1 MLWSFRMSDVVL
13 IVEDERA
20 ARTGMEKILLLAGY
34 APVSA
39 ENGQEALELLRA
51 GVPASVILLDL
62 IMPVMDGWAFRREQ
76 LRDPALAEIPVV
88 ILSSYIER
96 FTQGDRLTLGIPVV
110 LQKPVLPDELLAA
123 VERYAGVLTDR
134 GN

>member
-1 MLWSFRMSDVVL
+1 MSDVVL

-39 ENGQEALELLRA
+39 ENGQEALELLRS

-76 LRDPALAEIPVV
+76 LRDPRLAHIPVIVLSALHHGWVEGVPPTLPKPINVKQLLAE
-88 ILSSYIER
+88 L
-96 FTQGDRLTLGIPVV
+96 
-110 LQKPVLPDELLAA
+110 DELLNTLHFGG
-123 VERYAGVLTDR
+123 R
-134 GN
+134 

>member
-1 MLWSFRMSDVVL
+1 MSDVVL

-76 LRDPALAEIPVV
+76 LRDPRLAHIPVIVLSALHHGWVEGVPPTLPKPINVKQLLAE
-88 ILSSYIER
+88 L
-96 FTQGDRLTLGIPVV
+96 
-110 LQKPVLPDELLAA
+110 DELLNTLHFGG
-123 VERYAGVLTDR
+123 R
-134 GN
+134 

>member
-1 MLWSFRMSDVVL
+1 MSDVVL

-20 ARTGMEKILLLAGY
+20 ARTGMEKILTLAGY

-39 ENGQEALELLRA
+39 ANGQEALELLRA

-76 LRDPALAEIPVV
+76 LRDPRLAHIPVIVLSALHHGWVEGIPPTLPKPINVKQLLAE
-88 ILSSYIER
+88 L
-96 FTQGDRLTLGIPVV
+96 
-110 LQKPVLPDELLAA
+110 DELLNTLHFGG
-123 VERYAGVLTDR
+123 R
-134 GN
+134 

>member
-1 MLWSFRMSDVVL
+1 MSDVVL

-20 ARTGMEKILLLAGY
+20 ARTGMEKILTLAGY

-39 ENGQEALELLRA
+39 ANGQEALELLRA

-76 LRDPALAEIPVV
+76 LRDPRLAHIPVIVLSALHHGWVEGVPPTLPKPINVKQLLAE
-88 ILSSYIER
+88 L
-96 FTQGDRLTLGIPVV
+96 
-110 LQKPVLPDELLAA
+110 DELLNTLHFGG
-123 VERYAGVLTDR
+123 R
-134 GN
+134 

>member
-1 MLWSFRMSDVVL
+1 MSDVVL

-76 LRDPALAEIPVV
+76 LRDPTLAEIPVV
-88 ILSSYIER
+88 ILSSYVER

-110 LQKPVLPDELLAA
+110 LQKPVLPDELRAA

>member
-1 MLWSFRMSDVVL
+1 MSDVVL

-39 ENGQEALELLRA
+39 ANGQEALELLRS

-76 LRDPALAEIPVV
+76 LRDPRLAHIPVIV
-88 ILSSYIER
+88 LSALHHGWVEGVPPTLPKPINVK
-96 FTQGDRLTLGIPVV
+96 QLLTEL
-110 LQKPVLPDELLAA
+110 DELLNTLHFGG
-123 VERYAGVLTDR
+123 R
-134 GN
+134 

>member
-1 MLWSFRMSDVVL
+1 MLWSVRMSDVVL

-76 LRDPALAEIPVV
+76 LRDPRLAHIPVIVLSALHHGWVEGVPPTLPKPINVKQLLAE
-88 ILSSYIER
+88 L
-96 FTQGDRLTLGIPVV
+96 
-110 LQKPVLPDELLAA
+110 DELLNTLHFGG
-123 VERYAGVLTDR
+123 R
-134 GN
+134 

>member
-1 MLWSFRMSDVVL
+1 MSDVVL

-20 ARTGMEKILLLAGY
+20 ARTGMEKILALAGY

-39 ENGQEALELLRA
+39 ANGQEALELLRA

-76 LRDPALAEIPVV
+76 LRDPRLAHIPVIVLSALHHGWVEGVPPTLPKPINVKQLLAE
-88 ILSSYIER
+88 L
-96 FTQGDRLTLGIPVV
+96 
-110 LQKPVLPDELLAA
+110 DELLNTLHFGG
-123 VERYAGVLTDR
+123 R
-134 GN
+134 

>member
-1 MLWSFRMSDVVL
+1 MLWSLRMSDVVL

-39 ENGQEALELLRA
+39 ANGQEALELLRA

-76 LRDPALAEIPVV
+76 LRDPRLAHIPVIV
-88 ILSSYIER
+88 LSALHHGWVEGVPPTLPKPINVR
-96 FTQGDRLTLGIPVV
+96 QLLTEL
-110 LQKPVLPDELLAA
+110 DELLNTLHFGG
-123 VERYAGVLTDR
+123 R
-134 GN
+134 

>member
-1 MLWSFRMSDVVL
+1 MLWSVCMSDVVL

-20 ARTGMEKILLLAGY
+20 ARTGMEKILTLAGY

-39 ENGQEALELLRA
+39 ANGQEALELLRA

-76 LRDPALAEIPVV
+76 LRDPRLAHIPVIVLSALHHGWVEGVPPTLPKPINVKQLLAE
-88 ILSSYIER
+88 L
-96 FTQGDRLTLGIPVV
+96 
-110 LQKPVLPDELLAA
+110 DELLNTLHFGG
-123 VERYAGVLTDR
+123 R
-134 GN
+134 

>member
-1 MLWSFRMSDVVL
+1 MSDVVL

-39 ENGQEALELLRA
+39 ENGQEALELLRS

-76 LRDPALAEIPVV
+76 LRDPRLAHIPVIVLSALHHGWVEGVPPTLPKPINVKQLLAE
-88 ILSSYIER
+88 L
-96 FTQGDRLTLGIPVV
+96 
-110 LQKPVLPDELLAA
+110 DELLNTLHFGGG
-123 VERYAGVLTDR
+123 R
-134 GN
+134 

>member
-1 MLWSFRMSDVVL
+1 MSDVVL

-39 ENGQEALELLRA
+39 ANGQEALDLLRA

-76 LRDPALAEIPVV
+76 LRDPRLAHIPVIVLSALHHGWVEGVPPTLPKPINVKQLLAE
-88 ILSSYIER
+88 L
-96 FTQGDRLTLGIPVV
+96 
-110 LQKPVLPDELLAA
+110 DELLNTLHFGG
-123 VERYAGVLTDR
+123 R
-134 GN
+134 

>member
-1 MLWSFRMSDVVL
+1 LLWSFRMSDVVL

-76 LRDPALAEIPVV
+76 LRDPRLAHIPVIVLSALHHGWVEGVPPTLPKPINVKQLLAE
-88 ILSSYIER
+88 L
-96 FTQGDRLTLGIPVV
+96 
-110 LQKPVLPDELLAA
+110 DELLNTLHFGG
-123 VERYAGVLTDR
+123 R
-134 GN
+134 

>member
-1 MLWSFRMSDVVL
+1 MSDVVL

-20 ARTGMEKILLLAGY
+20 ARTGMEKILALAGY

-39 ENGQEALELLRA
+39 ANGQEALELLRS

-76 LRDPALAEIPVV
+76 LRDPRLAQPRPFGQV
-88 ILSSYIER
+88 
-96 FTQGDRLTLGIPVV
+96 
-110 LQKPVLPDELLAA
+110 K
-123 VERYAGVLTDR
+123 
-134 GN
+134 

>member
-1 MLWSFRMSDVVL
+1 MSDVVL

-20 ARTGMEKILLLAGY
+20 ARTGMEKILALAGY

-39 ENGQEALELLRA
+39 ANGQEALELLRS

-76 LRDPALAEIPVV
+76 LRDPRLAHIPVIVLSALHHGWVEGVPPTLPKPINVKQLLAE
-88 ILSSYIER
+88 L
-96 FTQGDRLTLGIPVV
+96 
-110 LQKPVLPDELLAA
+110 DELLNTLHFGG
-123 VERYAGVLTDR
+123 R
-134 GN
+134 

>member
-1 MLWSFRMSDVVL
+1 MLDVVL

-20 ARTGMEKILLLAGY
+20 ARTGMEKILLFAGY

-39 ENGQEALELLRA
+39 ANGQEALELLRS

-76 LRDPALAEIPVV
+76 LRDPRLAHIPVIV
-88 ILSSYIER
+88 LSALHHGWVEGVPPTLPKPINVK
-96 FTQGDRLTLGIPVV
+96 QLLTEL
-110 LQKPVLPDELLAA
+110 DELLNTLHFGG
-123 VERYAGVLTDR
+123 R
-134 GN
+134 

>member
-1 MLWSFRMSDVVL
+1 MSDVVL

-39 ENGQEALELLRA
+39 ENGQEALELLRS

-76 LRDPALAEIPVV
+76 LRDPRLAHIPVIV
-88 ILSSYIER
+88 LSALHHGWVEGVPPTLPKPINVK
-96 FTQGDRLTLGIPVV
+96 QLLTEL
-110 LQKPVLPDELLAA
+110 DELLNTLHFGG
-123 VERYAGVLTDR
+123 R
-134 GN
+134 